1 MSDKIKMAALS
12 TSVGTDAD
20 QPTQKK
26 SDTQNHW
33 RNKTIS
39 FRVSPEENELF
50 NIAASLSGLTMQEYI
65 TMQLINR
72 SVVISGDHRI
82 YKVLL
87 DHMEK
92 IYWQLRRIEA
102 GNMVDDELL
111 TAIYMISQIMD
122 GMREPGNH
130 EC

>member
-1 MSDKIKMAALS
+1 
-12 TSVGTDAD
+12 
-20 QPTQKK
+20 
-26 SDTQNHW
+26 
-33 RNKTIS
+33 
-39 FRVSPEENELF
+39 
-50 NIAASLSGLTMQEYI
+50 MQEYI

-111 TAIYMISQIMD
+111 TAIYMLSEIID
-122 GMREPGNH
+122 GMREDVTT
-130 EC
+130 

>member
-1 MSDKIKMAALS
+1 MSDGIKMTAS
-12 TSVGTDAD
+12 NTPVSTDANL
-20 QPTQKK
+20 PTQKK
-26 SDTQNHW
+26 SDTQNNW

-39 FRVSPEENELF
+39 FRVSPEENELI
-50 NIAASLSGLTMQEYI
+50 NIAASLSRLTVQEYI
-65 TMQLINR
+65 TMRLINR

-111 TAIYMISQIMD
+111 TAIYMLSEIID
-122 GMREPGNH
+122 GMREDVTT
-130 EC
+130 